1 MPPGGPLPGPGDESG
16 RNLPSVIDHLFKRWV
31 GDPALFLAVFL
42 MTAFGVAMIYSAGV
56 LNIPSPITEGAWIR
70 QIQWAGIALVAFT
83 VIRQIGPRWF
93 EWIAVP
99 GYVVSVVLLVV
110 TLIWGTGSGTAA
122 GVNSFL
128 VIGPIQFQPSELAK
142 LATILAL
149 ARYLG
154 TRSED
159 PIALRALVAP
169 VAIVGVPLVLVILQ
183 PDLGTALA
191 FVGILFAALFWAGT
205 PITLLLLLLTPGVA
219 LVLSFDPRIWAAF
232 FVLLIGALYLYRYRL
247 SLVESLSVIL
257 ANLVAGTISTPLWN
271 SLAPYQQNRILVYLD
286 PSVDPRGAGYH
297 VIQSMVA
304 IGSGGPTGKGFTAGT
319 QKRFDFLPEQHTDF
333 IFSVIGEELGYLG
346 TILTLCLF
354 AFILF
359 RLVKMAEGEPDPF
372 AGLVIFGIFGAWLV
386 HIFVNVGMTVGMVPV
401 TGIPLPFVSYGGTFL
416 LMSWVAVALSAR
428 RAGED

>member
-1 MPPGGPLPGPGDESG
+1 MID
-16 RNLPSVIDHLFKRWV
+16 NLFRRWV
-31 GDPALFLAVFL
+31 GDPALFLATLL
-42 MTAFGVAMIYSAGV
+42 MTAFGVAMVYSAGV

-70 QIQWAGIALVAFT
+70 QAQWAAIALVVFT
-83 VIRQIGPRWF
+83 IIRQIGPRWF
-93 EWIAVP
+93 EWVAIP
-99 GYVVSVVLLVV
+99 SYVVAVLLLVV
-110 TLIWGTGSGTAA
+110 TLIVGTGSGTAA
-122 GVNSFL
+122 GVKSFL
-128 VIGPIQFQPSELAK
+128 DLGFIRFQPAEFAK

-159 PIALRALVAP
+159 PSTLRALVAP
-169 VAIVGVPLVLVILQ
+169 AAIVGVPLVLVILQ

-205 PITLLLLLLTPGVA
+205 PIGLMALLLTPGIG

-232 FVLLIGALYLYRYRL
+232 FVLLVGALYLYRYRL
-247 SLVESLSVIL
+247 FLVESLSVIL
-257 ANLVAGTISTPLWN
+257 ANLAAGTISTPLWN
-271 SLAPYQQNRILVYLD
+271 SLAEYQQNRILVYLD

-297 VIQSMVA
+297 VVQSMVA
-304 IGSGGPTGKGFTAGT
+304 IGSGGLTGKGFTEGT

-346 TILTLCLF
+346 TILTLSLF
-354 AFILF
+354 AFILY

-386 HIFVNVGMTVGMVPV
+386 HIFVNIGMTVGLVPV

-416 LMSWVAVALSAR
+416 LMSWVAVGVAAR
-428 RAGED
+428 LTGEG